1 VTSPPLKR
9 FASYTTVGAVGFI
22 VDAGILSALV
32 HVWEWP
38 HYTARALS
46 FAAAVTV
53 TWALNRRW
61 VFARTHDATR
71 EYGAYFGVQAVGA
84 FINLGTY
91 ALVILAYPPLAR
103 LPVLPFTVGAA
114 LGFAFNYYWTVR
126 WVYAAGP
133 SVSPLRSEQRENAD
147 APRSASRPAERVDR
161 GTLRP

>member
-1 VTSPPLKR
+1 MSSPPLRR
-9 FASYTTVGAVGFI
+9 FASYTTVGIVGFI

-46 FAAAVTV
+46 FTAAVTV

-61 VFARTHDATR
+61 VFTRTRDARR
-71 EYGAYFGVQAVGA
+71 EYGAYFSVQAVGA
-84 FINLGTY
+84 CINLGTY

-103 LPVLPFTVGAA
+103 VPVLPLLAGAA

-126 WVYAAGP
+126 WVYAAAP
-133 SVSPLRSEQRENAD
+133 SAAR
-147 APRSASRPAERVDR
+147 APE
-161 GTLRP
+161 

>member
-1 VTSPPLKR
+1 MSSPPLRR
-9 FASYTTVGAVGFI
+9 FASYTTVGIVGFI

-46 FAAAVTV
+46 FTAAVTV

-61 VFARTHDATR
+61 VFTRTRDARR

-84 FINLGTY
+84 CINLGTY

-103 LPVLPFTVGAA
+103 VPVLPLLAGAA
-114 LGFAFNYYWTVR
+114 LGFAFNYYWMAR
-126 WVYAAGP
+126 WVFAAAP
-133 SVSPLRSEQRENAD
+133 STARSPE
-147 APRSASRPAERVDR
+147 
-161 GTLRP
+161 